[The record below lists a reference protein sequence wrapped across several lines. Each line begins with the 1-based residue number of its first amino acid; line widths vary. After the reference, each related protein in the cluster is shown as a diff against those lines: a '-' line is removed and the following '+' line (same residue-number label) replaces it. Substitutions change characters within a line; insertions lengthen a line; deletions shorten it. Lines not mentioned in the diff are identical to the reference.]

1 MLNIL
6 ILGKNSYIGK
16 RLTEYLQQFSADYSV
31 QSISQRDDHWKSID
45 FSTFDSIVDCVG
57 IAHVDNG
64 HLSEDDSKKYYKVNR
79 DLAIAAAKK
88 AKQEGV
94 KQFLFMSSAIV
105 YGKQSHITADTQP
118 APESAYGDSKW
129 QAEKEL
135 SKLENDL
142 FHVALVRPPMIYGP
156 DCKGNYPRL
165 SRLAQKTKV
174 FPNIN
179 NRRSMLYV
187 ENLCE
192 FLRLL
197 LENQDRGIFW
207 PQNKDYVCTS
217 DMVRTIADVHNKRM
231 VLIRG
236 TIPFVRL
243 AGKFSNLPK
252 KVFGD
257 FYYDQTLSAYK
268 DNYQVCNFNESIRR
282 TEKIENNDR

>member
-6 ILGKNSYIGK
+6 ILGANSYIGK
-16 RLTEYLQQFSADYSV
+16 HLKGYLEQHPADYRV
-31 QSISQRDDHWKSID
+31 TAISQRDDRWKELD
-45 FSTFDSIVDCVG
+45 FSVFDSVVDCVG

-64 HLSEDDSKKYYKVNR
+64 HISEDDSKKYYKVNR

-94 KQFLFMSSAIV
+94 IQFLFMSSAIV
-105 YGKQSHITADTQP
+105 YGKQPHITADTQP

-129 QAEKEL
+129 QAELEL
-135 SKLENDL
+135 SKLENAS
-142 FHVALVRPPMIYGP
+142 FRVALIRPPMVYGP

-165 SRLAQKTKV
+165 SSLAQKVSV
-174 FPNIN
+174 FPYIN

-197 LENQDRGIFW
+197 IENKDHGTFW
-207 PQNKDYVCTS
+207 PQNEEYVCTS
-217 DMVRTIADVHNKRM
+217 DMVKTIANVHNKRM
-231 VLIRG
+231 ALIRG
-236 TIPFVRL
+236 TKPFVHL
-243 AGKFSNLPK
+243 AGQFSSLPN

-257 FYYDQTLSAYK
+257 FYYDQNLSVYK
-268 DNYQVCNFNESIRR
+268 DNYRVCGFKESIRR
-282 TEKIENNDR
+282 TEKIEDNDR